1 MSAIEASLRL
11 EIAQYQQQLAK
22 ATGAVQK
29 FKEDARAN
37 SKDMGRAIMGPP
49 DSWALSASHRSALRS
64 SLTGAGQE
72 GGGMLGSGIMSGMG
86 RTAGPA
92 ALAAGLII
100 GLKKP
105 VRSPPPMKSC
115 GSRQRCSSATKRMQ
129 RSLQQI

>member
-72 GGGMLGSGIMSGMG
+72 GGECSAAASCP
-86 RTAGPA
+86 AWA
-92 ALAAGLII
+92 ALRGQ
-100 GLKKP
+100 
-105 VRSPPPMKSC
+105 RH
-115 GSRQRCSSATKRMQ
+115 SRPA
-129 RSLQQI
+129 